1 MWSVCVCLSVVLPLT
16 SFRTSWL
23 DEEGQALHGSSE
35 LLLER

>member
-1 MWSVCVCLSVVLPLT
+1 MWCVCLFVCVVLPLT